1 VRSLTKPLCCAHC
14 CSSLLWQLD
23 GGVFS
28 LAMLAAQHSQQ
39 PSLVSAIAAQAR
51 AVGVRLTEA
60 SYTVL
65 IQVTAFVYAT
75 RSTCSMQCL

>member
-1 VRSLTKPLCCAHC
+1 
-14 CSSLLWQLD
+14 
-23 GGVFS
+23 VFS

-51 AVGVRLTEA
+51 MAGVRLTEA

-65 IQVTAFVYAT
+65 IQVTQTLVAACAVTLSFYFPH
-75 RSTCSMQCL
+75 